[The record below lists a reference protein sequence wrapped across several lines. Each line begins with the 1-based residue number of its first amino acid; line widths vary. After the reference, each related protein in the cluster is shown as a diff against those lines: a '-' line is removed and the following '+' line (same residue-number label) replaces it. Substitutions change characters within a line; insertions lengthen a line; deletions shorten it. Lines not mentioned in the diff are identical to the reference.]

1 MPSRLVRLAQ
11 QMLSPTASA
20 AEQPPLRG
28 YPYMVQQQKARLTT
42 GGLTLGASRPLE
54 WFTLNDVVMGGRSES
69 SCESDDRGGLVFRG
83 VVSTVG
89 GGFCSCRTTSAQ
101 EFSCSPLDPQLCVH
115 ALSLSLSLS
124 LSDSL
129 SLSVCVCVCVCVCL
143 TFDRG

>member
-101 EFSCSPLDPQLCVH
+101 EFSCSPLIPSSVERRNGRSSAVGMKLPEGLCTYCGQLWLEH
-115 ALSLSLSLS
+115 GHLN
-124 LSDSL
+124 
-129 SLSVCVCVCVCVCL
+129 
-143 TFDRG
+143 

>member
-42 GGLTLGASRPLE
+42 GGLTLGASGPLE

-101 EFSCSPLDPQLCVH
+101 EFSCSPLIPSSVCM
-115 ALSLSLSLS
+115 LSLSLSLS
-124 LSDSL
+124 LSQTLSL
-129 SLSVCVCVCVCVCL
+129 SLCVCVCVCVCVPD
-143 TFDRG
+143 F